1 MLKELNI
8 EQFAAKAADRTPVPG
23 GGNVGACVAAFGAA
37 LGAMAAR
44 FTTGEKF
51 ASMADKIRPIVEEY
65 DRLRA
70 RFLELM
76 ERDAEAYGKYA
87 EASKLPKD
95 TPEQKERRR
104 KAMAE
109 ASAASLAV
117 PVEVMAECL
126 RGLQITRELVPVCNP
141 RLLGD
146 AAAAAYFMEA
156 ASRVAMLNAFE
167 NAGGIADEAGR
178 DRARAEALERAAAC
192 AGLRDEIDRSI
203 RGLMRIPAGS

>member
-1 MLKELNI
+1 MLRELNV

-37 LGAMAAR
+37 LGAMSAR

-51 ASMADKIRPIVEEY
+51 ASVAEKIRSIIEEY

-70 RFLELM
+70 RFLDLM
-76 ERDAEAYGKYA
+76 ERDAEAYGRYA
-87 EASKLPKD
+87 EALKLPKD
-95 TPEQKERRR
+95 TPEQKERRK
-104 KAMAE
+104 KAMAA

-117 PVEVMAECL
+117 PREVMAECIK
-126 RGLQITRELVPVCNP
+126 GLKTTRDLVHICNP
-141 RLLGD
+141 RLFGD

-167 NAGGIADEAGR
+167 NAGGTADEGER
-178 DRARAEALERAAAC
+178 EKVRAEVLESAAAC
-192 AGLRDEIDRSI
+192 AALRDEIDSAVRS
-203 RGLMRIPAGS
+203 LMRIPGGG